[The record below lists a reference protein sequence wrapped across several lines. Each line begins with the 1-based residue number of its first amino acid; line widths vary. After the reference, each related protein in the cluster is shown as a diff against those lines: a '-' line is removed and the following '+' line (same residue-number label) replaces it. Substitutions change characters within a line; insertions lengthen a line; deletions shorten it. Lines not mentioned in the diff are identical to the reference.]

1 MIYKEAI
8 QDAISMHDLPAEWS
22 PELLKEAD
30 LIASKTKKTK
40 YRKDL
45 TSLPFAT
52 IDGAD
57 AKDFDDAI
65 YCQKNSNGFSLYVAI
80 ADVSFYVEV
89 GSKLDKEALKRGTSI
104 YFPGTVVPMLPE
116 RLSNDVCSLRPNED
130 RCAMVCEM
138 SLDASG
144 QRLKYK
150 FYSALI
156 NSKARLTYK
165 QVEGHITNA
174 SPLKGPQV
182 IDSINA
188 LDDLTSVRLKLRQER
203 RALEINPKEA
213 LLELTDNQEV
223 KNIIIKK
230 PMRSHKLVE
239 ESMLLAN
246 ECAAEFMQERFG
258 FGVFRIHE
266 DPDPSKLEALKK
278 YFQIPAQ
285 IAKKSSPL
293 ETINYSLKKAKDN
306 QDDSGQIL
314 VLQALARAEYSTD
327 NLGHFGLQLEQYA
340 HFTSPIRRYPDLLTH
355 RMINKALA
363 HKKNAF
369 NKSQLQDMC
378 EDSSILERRAEKA
391 SRQVEQVLICSY
403 LKNKIGSNVD
413 GVVTGVTD
421 FGLFVNLEAY
431 FISGLLHVSDLPGDR
446 YFLIQGTNTLKG
458 KRTGKSFKLGQKI
471 KVKIVAISPL
481 DRKINLV
488 IANGK

>member
-8 QDAISMHDLPAEWS
+8 QDAISMHELPAEWS
-22 PELLKEAD
+22 SELLKEAD
-30 LIASKTKKTK
+30 LIAEKTKKTK

-45 TSLPFAT
+45 TNLPFAT

-138 SLDASG
+138 SLDAAG
-144 QRLKYK
+144 KRIKYK

-174 SPLKGPQV
+174 SPLTGPQV
-182 IDSINA
+182 IESINA

-203 RALEINPKEA
+203 QALEINPKEA
-213 LLELTDNQEV
+213 ILELTDSQEV

-230 PMRSHKLVE
+230 PMRAHKLVE

-293 ETINYSLKKAKDN
+293 ETINYSLKKAKEN

-314 VLQALARAEYSTD
+314 VLQTLARAEYSTD

-378 EDSSILERRAEKA
+378 EDSSVLERRAEKA

-403 LKNKIGSNVD
+403 LKDKIGSDVD

-458 KRTGKSFKLGQKI
+458 KRTGKIFKLGQKI

-481 DRKINLV
+481 DRKINLA

>member
-1 MIYKEAI
+1 
-8 QDAISMHDLPAEWS
+8 
-22 PELLKEAD
+22 
-30 LIASKTKKTK
+30 
-40 YRKDL
+40 
-45 TSLPFAT
+45 
-52 IDGAD
+52 
-57 AKDFDDAI
+57 
-65 YCQKNSNGFSLYVAI
+65 
-80 ADVSFYVEV
+80 
-89 GSKLDKEALKRGTSI
+89 
-104 YFPGTVVPMLPE
+104 
-116 RLSNDVCSLRPNED
+116 
-130 RCAMVCEM
+130 
-138 SLDASG
+138 
-144 QRLKYK
+144 
-150 FYSALI
+150 
-156 NSKARLTYK
+156 
-165 QVEGHITNA
+165 
-174 SPLKGPQV
+174 
-182 IDSINA
+182 
-188 LDDLTSVRLKLRQER
+188 
-203 RALEINPKEA
+203 
-213 LLELTDNQEV
+213 
-223 KNIIIKK
+223 
-230 PMRSHKLVE
+230 
-239 ESMLLAN
+239 
-246 ECAAEFMQERFG
+246 MQERFG

-293 ETINYSLKKAKDN
+293 ETINYSLKKAKEN

-314 VLQALARAEYSTD
+314 VLQTLARAEYSTD

-378 EDSSILERRAEKA
+378 EDSSVLERRAEKA

-403 LKNKIGSNVD
+403 LKDKIGSDVD

-458 KRTGKSFKLGQKI
+458 KRTGKIFKLGQKI

-481 DRKINLV
+481 DRKINLA

>member
-8 QDAISMHDLPAEWS
+8 QDAISMHELPAEWS
-22 PELLKEAD
+22 SELLKEAD
-30 LIASKTKKTK
+30 LIAEKTKKTK

-45 TSLPFAT
+45 TNLPFAT

-65 YCQKNSNGFSLYVAI
+65 YCQKNSNGFNLYVAI

-138 SLDASG
+138 SLDAAG
-144 QRLKYK
+144 KRIKYK

-182 IDSINA
+182 IESINA

-213 LLELTDNQEV
+213 ILELTDSQEV

-230 PMRSHKLVE
+230 PMRAHKLVE

-293 ETINYSLKKAKDN
+293 ETINYSLKKAKEN

-314 VLQALARAEYSTD
+314 VLQTLARAEYSTD

-378 EDSSILERRAEKA
+378 EDSSVLERRAEKA

-403 LKNKIGSNVD
+403 LKDKIGSDVD

-458 KRTGKSFKLGQKI
+458 KRTGKIFKLGQKI

-481 DRKINLV
+481 DRKINLA

>member
-45 TSLPFAT
+45 TNLPFAT

-138 SLDASG
+138 SLDSSG

-165 QVEGHITNA
+165 QVESHITNA
-174 SPLKGPQV
+174 QPLQGAEV
-182 IDSINA
+182 IESINA
-188 LDDLTSVRLKLRQER
+188 LEQLTTSRLKIRQSR
-203 RALEINPKEA
+203 YALEINPKEA
-213 LLELTDNQEV
+213 ILELTPT
-223 KNIIIKK
+223 KK
-230 PMRSHKLVE
+230 
-239 ESMLLAN
+239 
-246 ECAAEFMQERFG
+246 
-258 FGVFRIHE
+258 
-266 DPDPSKLEALKK
+266 
-278 YFQIPAQ
+278 
-285 IAKKSSPL
+285 
-293 ETINYSLKKAKDN
+293 
-306 QDDSGQIL
+306 
-314 VLQALARAEYSTD
+314 
-327 NLGHFGLQLEQYA
+327 
-340 HFTSPIRRYPDLLTH
+340 
-355 RMINKALA
+355 
-363 HKKNAF
+363 
-369 NKSQLQDMC
+369 
-378 EDSSILERRAEKA
+378 
-391 SRQVEQVLICSY
+391 
-403 LKNKIGSNVD
+403 
-413 GVVTGVTD
+413 
-421 FGLFVNLEAY
+421 
-431 FISGLLHVSDLPGDR
+431 
-446 YFLIQGTNTLKG
+446 
-458 KRTGKSFKLGQKI
+458 
-471 KVKIVAISPL
+471 
-481 DRKINLV
+481 
-488 IANGK
+488 

>member
-8 QDAISMHDLPAEWS
+8 QDAISMHELPAEWS
-22 PELLKEAD
+22 SELLKEAD
-30 LIASKTKKTK
+30 QIAEKTKKTK

-45 TSLPFAT
+45 TNLPFAT

-138 SLDASG
+138 SLDAAG
-144 QRLKYK
+144 KRIKYK

-182 IDSINA
+182 IESINA

-213 LLELTDNQEV
+213 ILELTDSQEV

-230 PMRSHKLVE
+230 PMRAHKLVE

-293 ETINYSLKKAKDN
+293 ETINYSLKKAKEN

-314 VLQALARAEYSTD
+314 VLQTLARAEYSTD

-378 EDSSILERRAEKA
+378 EDSSVLERRAEKA

-403 LKNKIGSNVD
+403 LKDKIGSDVD

-458 KRTGKSFKLGQKI
+458 KRTGKIFKLGQKI

-481 DRKINLV
+481 DRKINLA
-488 IANGK
+488 ISNGK

>member
-8 QDAISMHDLPAEWS
+8 QDAISMHELPAEWS
-22 PELLKEAD
+22 SELLKEAD
-30 LIASKTKKTK
+30 LIAEKTKKTK

-45 TSLPFAT
+45 TNLPFAT

-138 SLDASG
+138 SLDAAG
-144 QRLKYK
+144 KRIKYK

-182 IDSINA
+182 IESINT
-188 LDDLTSVRLKLRQER
+188 LDNLTSVRLKLRQER
-203 RALEINPKEA
+203 QALEINPKEA
-213 LLELTDNQEV
+213 ILELTDNQEV

-230 PMRSHKLVE
+230 PMRAHKLVE

-293 ETINYSLKKAKDN
+293 ETINYSLKKAKEN

-314 VLQALARAEYSTD
+314 VLQTLARAEYSTD

-378 EDSSILERRAEKA
+378 EDSSVLERRAEKA

-403 LKNKIGSNVD
+403 LKDKIGSDVD

-458 KRTGKSFKLGQKI
+458 KRTGKIFKLGQKI

-481 DRKINLV
+481 DRKINLA

>member
-8 QDAISMHDLPAEWS
+8 QDAISMHELPAEWS
-22 PELLKEAD
+22 SELLKEAD
-30 LIASKTKKTK
+30 QIAEKTKKTK

-45 TSLPFAT
+45 TNLPFAT

-138 SLDASG
+138 SLDAAG
-144 QRLKYK
+144 KRIKYK

-182 IDSINA
+182 IESINA
-188 LDDLTSVRLKLRQER
+188 LDNLTSVRLKLRQER

-213 LLELTDNQEV
+213 ILELTDNQEV

-230 PMRSHKLVE
+230 PMRAHKLVE

-293 ETINYSLKKAKDN
+293 ETINYSLKKAKEN

-314 VLQALARAEYSTD
+314 VLQTLARAEYSTD

-378 EDSSILERRAEKA
+378 EDSSVLERRAEKA

-403 LKNKIGSNVD
+403 LKDKIGSDVD

-458 KRTGKSFKLGQKI
+458 KRTGKIFKLGQKI

-481 DRKINLV
+481 DRKINLA

>member
-8 QDAISMHDLPAEWS
+8 QDAISMHELPAEWS
-22 PELLKEAD
+22 SELLKEAD
-30 LIASKTKKTK
+30 LIAEKTKKTK

-45 TSLPFAT
+45 TNLPFAT

-138 SLDASG
+138 SLDAAG
-144 QRLKYK
+144 KRIKYK

-182 IDSINA
+182 IESINA

-213 LLELTDNQEV
+213 ILELTDSQEV

-230 PMRSHKLVE
+230 PMRAHKLVE

-293 ETINYSLKKAKDN
+293 ETINYSLKKAKEN

-314 VLQALARAEYSTD
+314 VLQTLARAEYSTD

-378 EDSSILERRAEKA
+378 EDSSVLERRAEKA

-403 LKNKIGSNVD
+403 LKDKIGSDVD

-458 KRTGKSFKLGQKI
+458 KRTGKIFKLGQKI

-481 DRKINLV
+481 DRKINLA
-488 IANGK
+488 ISNGK

>member
-8 QDAISMHDLPAEWS
+8 QDAISMHELPAEWS
-22 PELLKEAD
+22 SELLKEAD
-30 LIASKTKKTK
+30 QIAEKTKKTK

-45 TSLPFAT
+45 TNLPFAT

-138 SLDASG
+138 SLDAAG
-144 QRLKYK
+144 KRIKYK

-165 QVEGHITNA
+165 QVEGHITNT
-174 SPLKGPQV
+174 SPIKGPQV
-182 IDSINA
+182 IESINA

-213 LLELTDNQEV
+213 ILELTDSQEV

-230 PMRSHKLVE
+230 PMRAHKLVE

-293 ETINYSLKKAKDN
+293 ETINYSLKKAKEN

-314 VLQALARAEYSTD
+314 VLQTLARAEYSTD

-378 EDSSILERRAEKA
+378 EDSSVLERRAEKA

-403 LKNKIGSNVD
+403 LKDKIGSDVD

-458 KRTGKSFKLGQKI
+458 KRTGKIFKLGQKI

-481 DRKINLV
+481 DRKINLA
-488 IANGK
+488 ISNGK